1 MMKKFCVLI
10 LSLFFVY
17 ALYAQKKKEQPVT
30 PAKDSLPKL
39 VMSKISSGP
48 KKYED
53 LITEKAITKKG
64 LFTIHKIDDK
74 WYFEIP
80 DSMFNREIMVITRYS
95 KVAGG
100 ASVYGGELANQQ
112 IILWEK
118 GPQNNVFLRVVTTIS
133 MADSTNQIYKA
144 VSNSNVNPIA
154 TAFDIKALGKDS

>member
-1 MMKKFCVLI
+1 MKKFCVLI

-80 DSMFNREIMVITRYS
+80 DSMFNREARRN
-95 KVAGG
+95 AR
-100 ASVYGGELANQQ
+100 N
-112 IILWEK
+112 
-118 GPQNNVFLRVVTTIS
+118 
-133 MADSTNQIYKA
+133 
-144 VSNSNVNPIA
+144 
-154 TAFDIKALGKDS
+154 AFEIHCLMMLEPACGR